1 MSETYSYIDDFGIDF
16 SELRNAVKQLIA
28 AKDVVVNKIKP
39 KYDKKAKFALEL
51 LGDRAV
57 TQFYDSYSPHVYT
70 NRNEDLFNAY
80 KFSIASDG
88 WILDDSPKFMHGGHR
103 AKNEVIYTN
112 SFVFGYH
119 GGATKSKK
127 GDHPNPGEPWWKA
140 PVGEW
145 TYWLSPA
152 EQGPSP
158 KKIIDSEFDS
168 VIEPIE
174 HQLADEI
181 TNYGNPYLD
190 RVEDLLSEWM

>member
-16 SELRNAVKQLIA
+16 NELRDAVKKLMA

-57 TQFYDSYSPHVYT
+57 TQFYDSYSPQVYT
-70 NRNEDLFNAY
+70 NRKEDLFNAY
-80 KFSIASDG
+80 KFFVDSDG
-88 WILDDSPKFMHGGHR
+88 WRLDDSPEFMHGGHR
-103 AKNEVIYTN
+103 ANNKVIYTN

-119 GGATKSKK
+119 GGAIK
-127 GDHPNPGEPWWKA
+127 GPGHPHPGEEPWWRA

-152 EQGPSP
+152 EPGTPP
-158 KKIIDSEFDS
+158 KDIIDSEFDS

-181 TNYGNPYLD
+181 TNYGDPYLD
-190 RVEDLLSEWM
+190 RVENLLSEWM